1 MHLDSNVTLN
11 SMVCILLLNSTFY
24 VTCLQFSSSFTDVRM
39 CIKRTFGNLLYYR
52 PRTYRTYR
60 TYRTKYTITV
70 TDIQRRIYFTDS
82 TIQDIDKVCAVNFF
96 FTYVISN
103 EGVGYDAY
111 TGIYTVPQNGVYP
124 LRSLLASFDYWSI
137 AKIVVNGVPKVG
149 IHAAIPSIMLMN
161 CWQHSYSFFTTGR
174 PFLDCTCPWW
184 RSIISIIPHFRDIFG
199 VN

>member
-1 MHLDSNVTLN
+1 MSAIFILVHRCANVYKENIWKFIVLPAQNIQNIQNKIYHYSYRHSKKNILYWFNN
-11 SMVCILLLNSTFY
+11 SRHRQSVC
-24 VTCLQFSSSFTDVRM
+24 CE
-39 CIKRTFGNLLYYR
+39 
-52 PRTYRTYR
+52 
-60 TYRTKYTITV
+60 
-70 TDIQRRIYFTDS
+70 
-82 TIQDIDKVCAVNFF
+82 FF

-184 RSIISIIPHFRDIFG
+184 RSIISLIPHFRDIFG